1 MEHGAGDETGDDGGG
16 SSGGS
21 PTGNPP
27 DGPDDP
33 PDDDGDPWV
42 PDHGDDGD
50 VPPAPFSG
58 RIDLLF
64 VIDNSAHMGE
74 EQRILGKTAPRL
86 VERLEGLLDGSG
98 RPVNPDVNVMVTTTD
113 FGNPLCFPEFYSE
126 PRDPEKGAPITTNC
140 NDRIARFTWNSS
152 PPETMPEACTDVCP
166 NEDLAPADPF
176 INFSPEGNNVPDAPE
191 VDIDG
196 DGVPDGAVA
205 QTLACIAPVG
215 IDGCGY
221 EQPLENMLQAL
232 NPNAQWNLGDSPFLR
247 DDSLIAIVIATN
259 EVDCSV
265 KDYTIMENEEFQEVD
280 PDDGVKRASSA
291 ICWNAGVTCDGP
303 DADGIYSDCRS
314 VTEVRLQPVGRYT
327 GYLVDELRE
336 NQGRGVVMLA
346 IVGVPHVTAHNPN
359 TPHEPTQGGVFDL
372 VYRTWQ
378 DGVYPAGDIL
388 PEDAQNGK
396 DAASKQFDYGIGP
409 GCTGEDGI
417 GGFVGQGLPP
427 VRIKEVCEALNYEW
441 GDDYVEPR
449 CCIESICD
457 ADHHAAV
464 GCLTGMISVAI
475 ESPW

>member
-1 MEHGAGDETGDDGGG
+1 
-16 SSGGS
+16 
-21 PTGNPP
+21 
-27 DGPDDP
+27 
-33 PDDDGDPWV
+33 
-42 PDHGDDGD
+42 
-50 VPPAPFSG
+50 
-58 RIDLLF
+58 
-64 VIDNSAHMGE
+64 
-74 EQRILGKTAPRL
+74 
-86 VERLEGLLDGSG
+86 
-98 RPVNPDVNVMVTTTD
+98 MVTTTD

-396 DAASKQFDYGIGP
+396 DAASKQFDYGILR
-409 GCTGEDGI
+409 
-417 GGFVGQGLPP
+417 VGRRLRGAPLLHRVDLRRRP
-427 VRIKEVCEALNYEW
+427 
-441 GDDYVEPR
+441 PR
-449 CCIESICD
+449 CSRLPHRHDLRGDRVAVVGASRLSSPTCRIQPQDHLLRRQCVHALQGRVRGDPRHGSCD
-457 ADHHAAV
+457 RSVRAGTMHGSLRAKQSVPTKGRSTTAWKACAAP
-464 GCLTGMISVAI
+464 IWS
-475 ESPW
+475 WK